1 MSKEAEDR
9 QKFNTLRQSAKESIQ
24 KNRLDA
30 FSLNKQA
37 GASLKK
43 ERDRISNLIK

>member
-1 MSKEAEDR
+1 MTKEAEDR
-9 QKFNTLRQSAKESIQ
+9 HRFNTLRQSAKETIQ

-30 FSLNKQA
+30 FVLNKQA
-37 GASLKK
+37 GASMKK